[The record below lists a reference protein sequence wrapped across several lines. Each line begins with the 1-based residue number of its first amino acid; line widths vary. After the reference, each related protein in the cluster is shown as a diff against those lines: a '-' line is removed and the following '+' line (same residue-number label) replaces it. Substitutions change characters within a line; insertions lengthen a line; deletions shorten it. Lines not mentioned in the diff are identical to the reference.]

1 MSASILQW
9 KGTVED
15 ETGLQFL
22 QCSINGG
29 QAGLGKSERTRYVI
43 VQSVAAEEVAIL
55 ANWRQHARPHH
66 GMT

>member
-43 VQSVAAEEVAIL
+43 VQSVAAEEVA
-55 ANWRQHARPHH
+55 NWRTGDNIPDRITA
-66 GMT
+66 

>member
-9 KGTVED
+9 KGTTGED

-43 VQSVAAEEVAIL
+43 VQSVAAEEVA
-55 ANWRQHARPHH
+55 NWRTGDNIPDRITA
-66 GMT
+66 